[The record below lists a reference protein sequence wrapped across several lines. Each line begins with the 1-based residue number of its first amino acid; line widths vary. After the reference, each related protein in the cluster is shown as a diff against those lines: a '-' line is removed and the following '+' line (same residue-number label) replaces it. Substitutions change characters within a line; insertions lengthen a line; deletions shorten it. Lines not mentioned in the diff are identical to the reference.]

1 MNASIMKI
9 LLFIFEVHIRSPFE
23 ILWKGFV
30 ISKGK
35 LIIVQPYDN
44 LDLRFMDNSVVLV
57 NFTLTYS
64 SKKKSESLYRLTVR
78 CFFCFSFAKNP
89 LLIICLTINVS

>member
-1 MNASIMKI
+1 MNASIMKM

-35 LIIVQPYDN
+35 FIIVQPYDN
-44 LDLRFMDNSVVLV
+44 LDLCFMDNSVVLV
-57 NFTLTYS
+57 NF
-64 SKKKSESLYRLTVR
+64 SLVN
-78 CFFCFSFAKNP
+78 KN
-89 LLIICLTINVS
+89 LKVFTDLQ